1 MEVNKRQ
8 LHYQTNRTSY
18 FEGNAV
24 RKLNTVPDI
33 QRHGRPHEAPSTTP
47 RRQRRRRAKS
57 LSGITFT
64 SLLYFCCNCSY
75 SFHLCRISYAA
86 K

>member
-47 RRQRRRRAKS
+47 RRQRRRRAKVYLVLPS
-57 LSGITFT
+57 HLFWYF
-64 SLLYFCCNCSY
+64 LLQLQLQFSPV
-75 SFHLCRISYAA
+75 
-86 K
+86 